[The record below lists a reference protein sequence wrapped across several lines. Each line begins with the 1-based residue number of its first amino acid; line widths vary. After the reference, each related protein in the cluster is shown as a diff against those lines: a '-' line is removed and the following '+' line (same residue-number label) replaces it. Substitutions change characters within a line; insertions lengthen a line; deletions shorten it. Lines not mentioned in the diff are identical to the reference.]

1 MEAAE
6 RFETNFTVTEE
17 HVKNSGIYQ
26 IQVSSVHPDS
36 AKETDWVT
44 IVPKNQISSST
55 EWESGGGDLFN
66 FNGKLV
72 RLVDYDREFKLNT
85 QYEEALNLSKNII
98 IYL

>member
-44 IVPKNQISSST
+44 IVPKN
-55 EWESGGGDLFN
+55 
-66 FNGKLV
+66 
-72 RLVDYDREFKLNT
+72 
-85 QYEEALNLSKNII
+85 
-98 IYL
+98 